1 MEPRFRLQQLQWQT
15 NMADCRAVK
24 INIDIRIGDSDN
36 CVEHFTHI
44 SENEQARG
52 GGGGGG
58 GAEVQVGYR
67 RNAGVNVNVF
77 EKGRFSAL
85 SRNMS
90 NKLFQLMQRANLRE
104 KLKRHQTCMWT

>member
-36 CVEHFTHI
+36 CVQHFAHI
-44 SENEQARG
+44 SENEQARNG
-52 GGGGGG
+52 WVGCCGKN
-58 GAEVQVGYR
+58 AEVH
-67 RNAGVNVNVF
+67 ANVS

-90 NKLFQLMQRANLRE
+90 NKLFQYMQ
-104 KLKRHQTCMWT
+104 